1 MQNNYNS
8 KQHMLRPNSA
18 MQTMLGRSRPHAS
31 QNSSLACIALNLT
44 SGLSSLEYSAPLGK
58 KKKKFL
64 NSLNSLAR
72 LETQQTVLCVVPM
85 SH

>member
-1 MQNNYNS
+1 
-8 KQHMLRPNSA
+8 MLRPNSA

-58 KKKKFL
+58 KKKSFL
-64 NSLNSLAR
+64 I
-72 LETQQTVLCVVPM
+72 P
-85 SH
+85 